1 VACATATS
9 ASPAALCPCVVW
21 GVERLAQVARA
32 SALPRRLHEPNV
44 HSSLCSPCHYGRQRP
59 PPPCVVPSCAP
70 LSLSRCCVR
79 RWVRC

>member
-1 VACATATS
+1 MACATATS

-21 GVERLAQVARA
+21 GLSGLLKSPGQVHCLAVYTSRTYTRACARRA
-32 SALPRRLHEPNV
+32 TTGGSGHLHRV
-44 HSSLCSPCHYGRQRP
+44 SSP
-59 PPPCVVPSCAP
+59 PAR